1 MRILDL
7 LLIISVVSAGFA
19 GQQGDPDNATASV
32 VIPAIDVQEQI
43 GRQEVAD
50 SRLTSQE
57 VNEREF
63 DLMSEALAGNVWL
76 PGGSEQVQQ
85 EKQQFHQEL
94 IELGEKVDQVL
105 VSDEDKAR
113 YLEMKLRSIQ
123 NRIEMI
129 EYYHRRVAEVK
140 LQTGVV
146 LIPDEV
152 VQQGNAEIVSLQGS
166 VEQLQ
171 DKLWN

>member
-1 MRILDL
+1 
-7 LLIISVVSAGFA
+7 
-19 GQQGDPDNATASV
+19 
-32 VIPAIDVQEQI
+32 
-43 GRQEVAD
+43 
-50 SRLTSQE
+50 
-57 VNEREF
+57 
-63 DLMSEALAGNVWL
+63 
-76 PGGSEQVQQ
+76 
-85 EKQQFHQEL
+85 
-94 IELGEKVDQVL
+94 